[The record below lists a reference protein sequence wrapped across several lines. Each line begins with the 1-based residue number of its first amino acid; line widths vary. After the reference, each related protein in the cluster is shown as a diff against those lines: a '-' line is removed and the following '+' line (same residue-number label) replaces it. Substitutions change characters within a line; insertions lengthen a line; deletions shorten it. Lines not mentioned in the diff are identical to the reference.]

1 METTKKRTVNI
12 SKDVNGK
19 NIRIGRMVSINNADD
34 RGMRSALW
42 TVKDIIHEGE
52 YDTLKLLPRHAMGKA
67 EPVFVRSNE
76 VTSVGI
82 APKAQD
88 RDGRYLLPGDKVAML
103 SEDGIE
109 LSDEDMNDVVR
120 TLDTVNYHGNIISS
134 DGEQLESKRIRL
146 ITDDQ
151 FRTPKSDKVLKKY
164 KTSFRVIRTG
174 VLSL

>member
-42 TVKDIIHEGE
+42 TVKDIVHNEDGC
-52 YDTLKLLPRHAMGKA
+52 DMLKLLPRHAMGKA
-67 EPVFVRSNE
+67 EPVYVRSNE

-88 RDGRYLLPGDKVAML
+88 RDGRYLLPGDKVVML

-146 ITDDQ
+146 VTDDQ
-151 FRTPKSDKVLKKY
+151 FRTPKSGKVLKKY
-164 KTSFRVIRTG
+164 KG
-174 VLSL
+174 